1 MNIFFGIKSDA
12 FKSTLNI
19 PKFKNDNTI
28 NSNYSLYL
36 LKIVNAEWAYEK
48 IDDDKESEFY
58 FINSE
63 ISNNE
68 NLFLISKDTEM
79 INIKK

>member
-1 MNIFFGIKSDA
+1 M
-12 FKSTLNI
+12 NI

-79 INIKK
+79 INIKKKMKF